1 MPWRLAGREMEV
13 AMRTIATTLM
23 AAGWLLIGANASEAQ
38 TYPWC
43 AVYHDKFGAWNCGFV
58 TFEQCLATVRGIGG
72 MAARILC
79 TRPNSRPSR
88 AARSAGIAD
97 NGAATSLPL
106 GCRPR

>member
-1 MPWRLAGREMEV
+1 MEV

-23 AAGWLLIGANASEAQ
+23 AAGWLVMGANASDAQ

-72 MAARILC
+72 MCSQNPAYQAELAAK
-79 TRPNSRPSR
+79 
-88 AARSAGIAD
+88 
-97 NGAATSLPL
+97 
-106 GCRPR
+106 PRRKVRRHRG